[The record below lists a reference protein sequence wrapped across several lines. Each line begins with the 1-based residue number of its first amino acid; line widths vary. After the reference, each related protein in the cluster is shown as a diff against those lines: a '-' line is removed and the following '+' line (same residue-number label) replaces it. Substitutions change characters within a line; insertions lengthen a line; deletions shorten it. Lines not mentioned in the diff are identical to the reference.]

1 MTIMPFV
8 TKGYGVI
15 SAVIVFEFGK
25 VVFEFEEG
33 GCTEAEV

>member
-8 TKGYGVI
+8 TKRYGAI

-25 VVFEFEEG
+25 VVFEFG
-33 GCTEAEV
+33 RGVY